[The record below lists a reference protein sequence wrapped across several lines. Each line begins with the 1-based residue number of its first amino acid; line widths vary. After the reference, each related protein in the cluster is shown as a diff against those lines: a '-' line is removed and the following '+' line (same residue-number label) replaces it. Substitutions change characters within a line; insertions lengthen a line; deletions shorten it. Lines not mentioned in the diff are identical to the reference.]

1 MTAVQITEYT
11 YTATR
16 KYHDFDQSAEQGD
29 VPECFST
36 LIDFL
41 DDIKGSTGSSTGIK
55 VESVKFTAQKQLI
68 EVKRVT
74 GTVPVGKYSILASTY
89 IPNTT
94 DKAAG
99 RSDITN
105 TYIIERPCERID
117 DEWLEDEGLTEEG
130 FTTANPVNSTKN
142 NIGVEGAKGT
152 FKSSGTALAATG
164 KIKIDNS
171 YSKLTFDKD
180 VTLSDAQAAA
190 AATDSQM
197 NNYDIFTQEA

>member
-16 KYHDFDQSAEQGD
+16 KYHDFDQSAEQGQ
-29 VPECFST
+29 VPECYGT
-36 LIDFL
+36 LQDFL
-41 DDIKGSTGSSTGIK
+41 DDIKQGLAETGITVQTFK
-55 VESVKFTAQKQLI
+55 YTAQKQLI

-89 IPNTT
+89 IPKTT

-99 RSDITN
+99 RSDIISKA
-105 TYIIERPCERID
+105 IIERPCECIDEEWID
-117 DEWLEDEGLTEEG
+117 DASLDDEG

-142 NIGVEGAKGT
+142 NLTAEGADGT

-164 KIKIDNS
+164 KIKVDNS
-171 YSKLTFDKD
+171 YSKLTFDKN
-180 VTLSDAQAAA
+180 VALADAQAAA
-190 AATDSQM
+190 AATDTQM